1 MFAHAKVIMTHATEE
16 EAARSYDLIAHRL
29 GLETNYTYIGGPK
42 EGEALIAAPTNEP
55 AHGST
60 R

>member
-1 MFAHAKVIMTHATEE
+1 MFAHAKVLMTHTTEE

-29 GLETNYTYIGGPK
+29 GLETNYSYTGGPK
-42 EGEALIAAPTNEP
+42 EGKALINAPTNEP
-55 AHGST
+55 PNGST